1 MKCPKRKPHFSIG
14 SASGTDRPLVPIM
27 KRSLPIKA
35 LIYLV
40 GILNATAFR
49 PMMAS
54 CRTTRPVAA
63 PPIVALMEESSS
75 TTNEYRNVPTKV
87 FSNFMTKKEL
97 QENIDFS
104 CPKIPKVSLDIL
116 ARALDAS
123 LYETEWFVT
132 GQVDPRYF
140 SDQFQFQDPD
150 VKVSGI
156 KEYALGVYTVF
167 NQDTAR
173 AQIIST
179 VVSPEKDQTITCTWR
194 LSGRVDIGPGLEI
207 KPYIVFTDFT
217 VDPVSGLII
226 LQEDRFDLPQ
236 WDILLSAIFPFFI
249 GKLTALP
256 APEPGPRIPPPQMP
270 KELISTP

>member
-1 MKCPKRKPHFSIG
+1 MATSFIRQRQ
-14 SASGTDRPLVPIM
+14 GTDRPLVLIM

-40 GILNATAFR
+40 GIFNATAFR
-49 PMMAS
+49 PMMGS
-54 CRTTRPVAA
+54 YRTTRPVAA
-63 PPIVALMEESSS
+63 PPIVALMMEESSS
-75 TTNEYRNVPTKV
+75 TTNEYRNAPTKV
-87 FSNFMTKKEL
+87 LSNFMTRKEL
-97 QENIDFS
+97 QENIDFN
-104 CPKIPKVSLDIL
+104 CPKIPKVSLDVL

-140 SDQFQFQDPD
+140 SDQFKFQDPD

-207 KPYIVFTDFT
+207 KPFIVITDFT
-217 VDPVSGLII
+217 VDPVSGLIV

-236 WDILLSAIFPFFI
+236 WDILLSAIFPFLI

-270 KELISTP
+270 NELIPTS